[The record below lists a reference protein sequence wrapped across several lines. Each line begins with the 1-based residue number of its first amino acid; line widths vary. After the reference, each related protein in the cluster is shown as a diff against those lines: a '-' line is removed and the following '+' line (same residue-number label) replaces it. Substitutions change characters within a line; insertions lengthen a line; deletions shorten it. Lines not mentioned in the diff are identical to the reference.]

1 MISKKKIKTLLI
13 GLGKFGQQHLRTLL
27 ELEKEIEIEIEEVL
41 VKTQISKIRWSKVYN
56 VPIKTIKEYKFVQAN
71 KIDAVIIVT
80 PVETHFDLAKKFIS
94 KAHIFLEKPITSDK
108 KTALQLEQLAEKYNK
123 IIMPGHIFRF
133 NP

>member
-56 VPIKTIKEYKFVQAN
+56 V
-71 KIDAVIIVT
+71 
-80 PVETHFDLAKKFIS
+80 L
-94 KAHIFLEKPITSDK
+94 
-108 KTALQLEQLAEKYNK
+108 
-123 IIMPGHIFRF
+123 
-133 NP
+133 